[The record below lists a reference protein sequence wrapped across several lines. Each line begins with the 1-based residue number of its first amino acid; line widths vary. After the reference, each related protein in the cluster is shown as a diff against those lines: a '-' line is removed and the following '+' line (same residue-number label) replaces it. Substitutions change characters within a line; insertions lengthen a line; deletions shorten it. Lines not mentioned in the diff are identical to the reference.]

1 MKIVEESSMD
11 SNLIKEAVNKA
22 NKIIASR
29 DRGFETNE
37 CRSLA
42 TNLILH
48 LTTHFDRAPATAAAV
63 IQYLSDNGFKIT
75 NLKGDAYFRFMRMFG
90 PRISQFS
97 TEEVEQ
103 LRKIAKKLMLN

>member
-1 MKIVEESSMD
+1 VD

-29 DRGFETNE
+29 DKSFETNE

-48 LTTHFDRAPATAAAV
+48 LTTHFDRAPATAAAL
-63 IQYLSDNGFKIT
+63 IQYLSDNGFKIA
-75 NLKGDAYFRFMRMFG
+75 NLKGDAYFRFMKMFG

-97 TEEVEQ
+97 SAEIDQ
-103 LRKIAKKLMLN
+103 LRKIARKLMLN